1 MMAKNPKPLP
11 VRRSLASQLLE
22 NRTAYLMILPV
33 VVMFIIFNYLP
44 MAGIQ
49 IAFKN
54 YRSTQSMW
62 KAAFVGLKWFRQYF
76 ESRYFLTTVR
86 NTLSLA
92 FLSVVIGF
100 PMPIILAVVINEV
113 RTSKLRRPV
122 QTISYM
128 PYFVSTAISV
138 SMMRTIFASNG
149 AINGFITQF
158 TGGQAILFFQDPGW
172 FRFLYIIM
180 IVWQGTGFGS
190 IVYLGALSA
199 IDMEL
204 HEAAFIDGAGRL
216 GRIWHISIKGILPTV
231 GMMFIMRMGGLLS
244 IAWMEV
250 LLLQSDLTIDSSE
263 VIQTYLYKRGL
274 VEANF
279 SLGAAIGL
287 LMSVIGLI
295 LLLVTNQISR
305 KLSDNEIYMV

>member
-1 MMAKNPKPLP
+1 MADTIKTPKY
-11 VRRSLASQLLE
+11 SLSSRILE

-33 VVMFIIFNYLP
+33 VASLFIFNYLP

-62 KAAFVGLKWFRQYF
+62 KAAWVGFKWFQQYF
-76 ESRYFLTTVR
+76 QSRYFLITLR

-92 FLSVVIGF
+92 GLSVLIGF
-100 PMPIILAVVINEV
+100 PLPVILALVINEV
-113 RTSKLRRPV
+113 RSTRVQRPI

-138 SMMRTIFASNG
+138 AMMRNIFASNG
-149 AINGFITQF
+149 SINSFIALL
-158 TGGQAILFFQDPGW
+158 TGGQSILFFQDPAW
-172 FRFLYIIM
+172 FRFLYMTM

-199 IDMEL
+199 IDTEL
-204 HEAAFIDGAGRL
+204 YEAAFIDGAGRL
-216 GRIWHISIKGILPTV
+216 ARIWYISIKGILPTIA
-231 GMMFIMRMGGLLS
+231 MMFIMRMGGFLG

-250 LLLQSDLTIDSSE
+250 LLLQSDLTIESSE
-263 VIQTYLYKRGL
+263 VIQTYMYKRGL
-274 VEANF
+274 VEASF
-279 SLGAAIGL
+279 SLGTAMGLMMSIIGL
-287 LMSVIGLI
+287 M
-295 LLLVTNQISR
+295 LLLVTNQISK
-305 KLSDNEIYMV
+305 KLSDNEIYML